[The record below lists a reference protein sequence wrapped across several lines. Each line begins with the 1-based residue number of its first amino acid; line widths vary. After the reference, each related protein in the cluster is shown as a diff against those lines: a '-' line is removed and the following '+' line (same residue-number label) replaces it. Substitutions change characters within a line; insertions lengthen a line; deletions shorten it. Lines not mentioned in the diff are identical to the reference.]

1 MKNIIPEIMN
11 RPIRDLSF
19 VILDLETTG
28 FKPSESGVTE
38 IAIISLKNGKE
49 ECFETLI
56 DPETVIPDEIVAL
69 TGIDNNMVIGKPKF
83 RDILPMVEDLFKD
96 SIFVSHNVPFDWSF
110 FDYHYKKSLQKSLKM
125 PSLCTLRLARK
136 FLSLKSNKLEEVAK
150 YFQVPLI
157 GAHRAMSDTKA
168 VRGILNCFF
177 DILEDKNIYLG
188 ADLYKHNLIFPDYPP
203 TR

>member
-1 MKNIIPEIMN
+1 
-11 RPIRDLSF
+11 
-19 VILDLETTG
+19 
-28 FKPSESGVTE
+28 
-38 IAIISLKNGKE
+38 
-49 ECFETLI
+49 
-56 DPETVIPDEIVAL
+56 
-69 TGIDNNMVIGKPKF
+69 
-83 RDILPMVEDLFKD
+83 
-96 SIFVSHNVPFDWSF
+96 
-110 FDYHYKKSLQKSLKM
+110 M

-157 GAHRAMSDTKA
+157 GAHRAMTDTKA

-188 ADLYKHNLIFPDYPP
+188 ADLYKQNLIFPDYPP

>member
-49 ECFETLI
+49 EFFETLI
-56 DPETVIPDEIVAL
+56 DPETVIPDEIVSL
-69 TGIDNNMVIGKPKF
+69 TGIDNNMVMGKPKF
-83 RDILPMVEDLFKD
+83 RDVLPVVEVLFEN

-110 FDYHYKKSLQKSLKM
+110 LIIITKSLFKSLLKCL
-125 PSLCTLRLARK
+125 LC
-136 FLSLKSNKLEEVAK
+136 V
-150 YFQVPLI
+150 
-157 GAHRAMSDTKA
+157 H
-168 VRGILNCFF
+168 
-177 DILEDKNIYLG
+177 
-188 ADLYKHNLIFPDYPP
+188 
-203 TR
+203 